1 MTDDKEAAPLL
12 LLSLLQ
18 ALASRRQLR
27 VTEVGQRV
35 PAQSI
40 LSVEKKYLRKIAPCV
55 PHGSKH
61 GPDDDDDDDIYI
73 MMKCLSVSVSR
84 KIITSSWEFPVTT

>member
-1 MTDDKEAAPLL
+1 MGRPLHEHGHQHECWAEEEQAASEDISNNWECKTQEPGEDVADDKEAAPLL

-35 PAQSI
+35 PAVRF
-40 LSVEKKYLRKIAPCV
+40 SVC
-55 PHGSKH
+55 
-61 GPDDDDDDDIYI
+61 
-73 MMKCLSVSVSR
+73 
-84 KIITSSWEFPVTT
+84 